1 MSFEV
6 ANTPELRRV
15 LALPQRDW
23 EVEIKKNDLYLR
35 MTQHFKMPQ
44 GDWSLEPLQAAA
56 LAEAHDLRGL
66 FLGANCGD
74 GKTLISY
81 LLPTVVQNIH
91 RPLLVVPGGLVKK
104 TWRDFQ
110 ELHTKFVS
118 HPAWLNEKR
127 CKKHVVG
134 YETLSREG
142 GDAFLANA
150 RPDMIILDEGH
161 CCASI
166 TAACTQKVNRF
177 RLAFPETVYCDM
189 SGTPTNRSIMEYWHR
204 LYWTLKERMPLPRVK
219 EEAELWADVL
229 DEKKTSVI
237 GKRGIGALQLLLP
250 PEKRNVQIPR
260 TAPVG
265 RTQQMPE
272 LFFWDQIKDVRE
284 GYQKRLT
291 SSPGVVFSKNDKRPA
306 ASLQIR
312 TIDLEPGPRAK
323 EHLHELRK
331 NQMTPLGTLI
341 KDPRQIWRWAR
352 MLSTGFYYYWDPPPP
367 REWLDA
373 RGTWNF
379 TLREILLPDGSLYN
393 TYRHLNL
400 DSAFQVALA
409 ITGSSRSGVDLHKT
423 AEACGIDIENLPD
436 GVELEDVRDE
446 DGKLL
451 SQSKHA
457 VHYTDVRPPKI
468 TDKRIVDAYREWAA
482 VRHIYKI
489 QTKPQWLDDTVP
501 QYCAQ
506 WMKNAGSGIIWTEHI
521 AFGERVSQLLG
532 IPFCSENGED
542 KNGKAIE
549 DYRGAPVVASVPG
562 NYKGR
567 NLHDWHK
574 CLVVSMMPSGKWA
587 EQLHARTHRRRQRAD
602 RVYWDHLMLCD
613 EQRTG
618 FEQMFS
624 DARYIYQTT
633 NLPQR
638 ILYADVV

>member
-6 ANTPELRRV
+6 AHTAELRRV
-15 LALPQRDW
+15 LALPERDW

-35 MTQHFKMPQ
+35 ITQHFKMPQ
-44 GDWSLEPLQAAA
+44 GTWTLEPMQAAA
-56 LAEAHDLRGL
+56 LAESHDLRGL

-81 LLPTVVQNIH
+81 LLPTVVQNIQ
-91 RPLLVVPGGLVKK
+91 RPLLMVPGGLIEK

-110 ELHTKFVS
+110 ELHSQFVS
-118 HPAWLNEKR
+118 HPAWLSEKR
-127 CKKHVVG
+127 FLKHIVG
-134 YETLSREG
+134 YEKISRSG
-142 GDAFLANA
+142 GDDFLANA
-150 RPDMIILDEGH
+150 RPDMVILDEGH
-161 CCASI
+161 SCANL
-166 TAACTQKVNRF
+166 TAACTQKINRY
-177 RLAFPETVYCDM
+177 RLAFPDTVYCDM

-204 LYWTLKERMPLPRVK
+204 LYWTLKERMPLPRDFN
-219 EEAELWADVL
+219 EAQMWADVL

-237 GKRGIGALQLLLP
+237 GKRGIGALELLLP

-291 SSPGVVFSKNDKRPA
+291 SSPGVVFSKNTNRPA

-312 TIDLEPGPRAK
+312 TINLEPGEATK
-323 EHLHELRK
+323 EHLRILRK
-331 NQMTPLGTLI
+331 ENLSPLGTLV
-341 KDPRQIWRWAR
+341 KDPRQVWRWAR

-367 REWLDA
+367 KEWLDA

-379 TLREILLPDGSLYN
+379 ILREVLLPDGSLYN

-409 ITGSSRSGVDLHKT
+409 VTGSSRTGVDLYKT
-423 AEACGIDIENLPD
+423 AEAAGIDLESLPEYED
-436 GVELEDVRDE
+436 IEDVRDE

-451 SQSKHA
+451 QHSKYA
-457 VHYTDVRPPKI
+457 VRYTDERPPKI
-468 TDKRIVDAYREWAA
+468 TDKRIVDAYREWVA
-482 VRHIYKI
+482 VRPLYKI
-489 QTKPQWLDDTVP
+489 QTKPHWVDDTVVN
-501 QYCAQ
+501 YCAQ
-506 WMKNAGSGIIWTEHI
+506 WMKEAKSGIIWTEHI

-532 IPFCSENGED
+532 IPFCSENGKD
-542 KNGKAIE
+542 RKGVAIE
-549 DYRGAPVVASVPG
+549 DLRGAPVVASVPG

-587 EQLHARTHRRRQRAD
+587 EQLHARTHRRRQKAD
-602 RVYWDHLMLCD
+602 RVYWDHLMLCE
-613 EQRTG
+613 EQHNG
-618 FEQMFS
+618 FAQMFS
-624 DARYIYQTT
+624 DARYIYETT
-633 NLPQR
+633 KLPQR
-638 ILYADVV
+638 LLYADVV